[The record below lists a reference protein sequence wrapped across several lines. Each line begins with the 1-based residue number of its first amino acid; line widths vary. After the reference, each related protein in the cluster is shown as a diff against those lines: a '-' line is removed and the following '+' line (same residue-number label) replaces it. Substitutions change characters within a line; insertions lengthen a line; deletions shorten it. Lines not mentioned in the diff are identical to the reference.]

1 MRELSSDAPRES
13 DRRVLSRD
21 LLVDTGV
28 VLGWFVVL
36 GVLCAVVWWQVT
48 PLAEFTRT
56 STDAQMGEEQLGRQV
71 SSDGWYFTVAA
82 AAGLVSG
89 IALLMMRRRDPVA
102 MVVLTV
108 LGAVLASWLMAR
120 VGLWLG
126 PGAPK
131 DALAHV
137 PVGGTVP
144 IQLET
149 HVDGVRF
156 AWPVAAMV
164 GALGVLW
171 GTDESRH
178 TSAPTTFSEDRSGT
192 GSAG

>member
-1 MRELSSDAPRES
+1 MRELTVEPGAT
-13 DRRVLSRD
+13 DRTRPSRD
-21 LLVDTGV
+21 LAVDAAV
-28 VLGWFVVL
+28 VLAWFVVL
-36 GVLCAVVWWQVT
+36 GVVGAVAWWQLT

-89 IALLMMRRRDPVA
+89 VVLLAWRKRDPVA
-102 MVVLTV
+102 TVVLVV

-126 PGAPK
+126 PEPPK
-131 DALAHV
+131 SALRHV

-149 HVDGVRF
+149 HADGVRF
-156 AWPVAAMV
+156 AWPVAAML
-164 GALGVLW
+164 GALAVLW
-171 GTDESRH
+171 GTDEHRHRPSSSR
-178 TSAPTTFSEDRSGT
+178 FSEDRSET
-192 GSAG
+192 PTAG

>member
-1 MRELSSDAPRES
+1 MRELTGDADETDRTRSSPGLAVDAA
-13 DRRVLSRD
+13 
-21 LLVDTGV
+21 V
-28 VLGWFVVL
+28 VLAWFVVL
-36 GVLCAVVWWQVT
+36 GVLGAVVWWQLT

-71 SSDGWYFTVAA
+71 SSDGWYFTIAA

-89 IALLMMRRRDPVA
+89 VVLLAWRKRDPVA
-102 MVVLTV
+102 TVVLVV

-126 PGAPK
+126 PGSPK
-131 DALAHV
+131 SALPHV

-149 HVDGVRF
+149 HADGVRF
-156 AWPVAAMV
+156 AWPVTAML
-164 GALGVLW
+164 GALAVLW
-171 GTDESRH
+171 GTDEHRRRPS
-178 TSAPTTFSEDRSGT
+178 STTFSEDRSELPY
-192 GSAG
+192 AG